1 MRLAEVF
8 LRLGCA
14 LVAWMLL
21 YAHAVWLAALGRI
34 GCGPEGDELHMVLL
48 WLVPFVIASA
58 FLLRMTRPFPEI
70 DSILRW
76 LGVPWAVL
84 ASVGAYHTWPIAR
97 AVYISGRAI
106 CSDTGAPG
114 WHMIWVPAQ
123 LLGMGIA
130 AAMIIR
136 MWQNVSADK

>member
-14 LVAWMLL
+14 LVAWMVL

-34 GCGPEGDELHMVLL
+34 GCGSEGDELHMVLL
-48 WLVPFVIASA
+48 ALVPFVIVSA
-58 FLLRMTRPFPEI
+58 FLLRMTRPLPGI
-70 DSILRW
+70 DSFLRW

-84 ASVGAYHTWPIAR
+84 ASMGIYHSLTIAR
-97 AVYISGRAI
+97 AVHISGRAI
-106 CSDTGAPG
+106 CSDTGATG

-123 LLGMGIA
+123 LLGLGIA

-136 MWQNVSADK
+136 IWRNVTAER